1 MIPPIAPGLLP
12 ECPARKFLFI
22 SSRLSQ
28 YGASTSVSRALGK
41 QHVAMEAD
49 AKVMPRMRFEEL
61 AQLRN
66 HLHLFDGR
74 TLLFCRDPRRIL
86 QAGSPVTVELLVT
99 RGRLAATLSGT
110 VLTRVGE
117 GTRSSGAWLL
127 FSDTKLARRLEADG
141 SGLSARQQPRFA
153 CDFLAEVNYLGA
165 PVLCRIE
172 DVSAGGARLGDA
184 AGLCPGMEIEVRVR
198 GAGPDVPDSVGR
210 AIVVRASGADAGVRF
225 LRSDQAT
232 RQACT
237 RLFDA
242 VQKQRAAA
250 PELMHLPVCC
260 QGGRFLEPPLP
271 RIRPRI

>member
-1 MIPPIAPGLLP
+1 
-12 ECPARKFLFI
+12 
-22 SSRLSQ
+22 
-28 YGASTSVSRALGK
+28 
-41 QHVAMEAD
+41 
-49 AKVMPRMRFEEL
+49 MPRMRFEEL

-66 HLHLFDGR
+66 HLHVIDGR
-74 TLLFCRDPRRIL
+74 TLLFCRDPGGIL

-110 VLTRVGE
+110 VLMRVGE
-117 GTRSSGAWLL
+117 GTRSSGAWLV

-141 SGLSARQQPRFA
+141 SALSARQQPRFA
-153 CDFLAEVNYLGA
+153 CEFLAEVNYLGA
-165 PVLCRIE
+165 KFLCRIE

-184 AGLCPGMEIEVRVR
+184 AGLCPGMEIEVRFR
-198 GAGPDVPDSVGR
+198 GVGPDVPDSVGR
-210 AIVVRASGADAGVRF
+210 ALVVRANGPDAGVRF

-260 QGGRFLEPPLP
+260 RGGQFLEPPLP

>member
-1 MIPPIAPGLLP
+1 M
-12 ECPARKFLFI
+12 E
-22 SSRLSQ
+22 
-28 YGASTSVSRALGK
+28 TRAK
-41 QHVAMEAD
+41 AML
-49 AKVMPRMRFEEL
+49 RMRFEEL

-99 RGRLAATLSGT
+99 RGGQATTLSGT

-165 PVLCRIE
+165 PFPCRIE

-260 QGGRFLEPPLP
+260 QGGRLFEPPLP